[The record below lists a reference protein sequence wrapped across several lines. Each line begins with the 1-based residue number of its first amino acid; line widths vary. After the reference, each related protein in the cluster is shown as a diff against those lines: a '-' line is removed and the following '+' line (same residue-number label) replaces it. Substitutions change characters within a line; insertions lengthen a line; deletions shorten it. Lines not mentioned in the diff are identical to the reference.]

1 MEADSVPYRA
11 SARGSRQ
18 ARAAY
23 DTLRCTFWWSS
34 GVAWSTPTP
43 HHPGAGSLTPA
54 GSTVACACFMLLS
67 CSPYADCTGASR
79 CGARGY
85 APALEPKSGVEHSG
99 NNSGGEPP
107 GSETVDRCPRMCTR
121 VFVSRRSVPH
131 FRPPAVVQ
139 VLTVDERPSRASR
152 RALVWSTLRGNE
164 LRQKVLWFPRK
175 GARRRADFSDTGY
188 EQCRASGKP
197 CRRFSRQAVALQTEI
212 GKMHALAGT
221 LPWEPQHLLRP
232 CVSTGEAA
240 GDVQ

>member
-85 APALEPKSGVEHSG
+85 APLHWSRNQVSNIPEIILGASPRGPKRSIGV
-99 NNSGGEPP
+99 P
-107 GSETVDRCPRMCTR
+107 GCAHGSLFRWAK
-121 VFVSRRSVPH
+121 
-131 FRPPAVVQ
+131 RPPFSP
-139 VLTVDERPSRASR
+139 PS
-152 RALVWSTLRGNE
+152 
-164 LRQKVLWFPRK
+164 
-175 GARRRADFSDTGY
+175 
-188 EQCRASGKP
+188 CRASPHCGRKAFTREP
-197 CRRFSRQAVALQTEI
+197 SRSRLEHSPRQRAASEGVVPSEI
-212 GKMHALAGT
+212 GWHARARATGRAAKRRSSSHQAIWRQSLART
-221 LPWEPQHLLRP
+221 
-232 CVSTGEAA
+232 
-240 GDVQ
+240 